1 MAVKKNATE
10 AAEGKEN
17 TKAANTTGEAE
28 KATDGAQMKP
38 QTANEAAAGQE
49 KDPDTVKVIYIG
61 PSLPKA
67 MLKSNKIFEGTPEE
81 IKKEL
86 AAVLE
91 KFPLVE
97 RLIVPTKELA
107 TAKDKVRTAGN
118 ILNKYYSDIASA
130 ASAEIE
136 KEG

>member
-1 MAVKKNATE
+1 MAVKKNATA
-10 AAEGKEN
+10 AAESETAAKVDNNSTNETEN
-17 TKAANTTGEAE
+17 AVNGVQT
-28 KATDGAQMKP
+28 QP
-38 QTANEAAAGQE
+38 QTANKE
-49 KDPDTVKVIYIG
+49 PDTVKLIYIG

-67 MLKSNKIFEGTPEE
+67 MLKSNRIFEGTREE

-97 RLIVPTKELA
+97 KLLVPVAELA
-107 TAKDKVRTAGN
+107 EKKDKVKTAGN

-130 ASAEIE
+130 ASAMLA
-136 KEG
+136 KEV

>member
-1 MAVKKNATE
+1 MAVKKTATA
-10 AAEGKEN
+10 AAESE
-17 TKAANTTGEAE
+17 TAAKVDNSTNEAE
-28 KATDGAQMKP
+28 NAVNGAQTQQ
-38 QTANEAAAGQE
+38 QTANNE
-49 KDPDTVKVIYIG
+49 PDTVKLIYIG

-67 MLKSNKIFEGTPEE
+67 MLKSNRIFEGTREE

-97 RLIVPTKELA
+97 RLLVPVAELA
-107 TAKDKVRTAGN
+107 EKKDKVKTAGN

-130 ASAEIE
+130 ASAMLA
-136 KEG
+136 KEV

>member
-1 MAVKKNATE
+1 MAVKKNATA
-10 AAEGKEN
+10 AAESETAAKVDN
-17 TKAANTTGEAE
+17 STKEAE
-28 KATDGAQMKP
+28 NAVNGAQTQP
-38 QTANEAAAGQE
+38 QTANNEL
-49 KDPDTVKVIYIG
+49 DTVKLIYIG

-67 MLKSNKIFEGTPEE
+67 MLKSNRIFEGTREE

-97 RLIVPTKELA
+97 RLLVPVAELA
-107 TAKDKVRTAGN
+107 EKKDKVKTAGN

-130 ASAEIE
+130 ASAMLA
-136 KEG
+136 KEV

>member
-10 AAEGKEN
+10 AAESE
-17 TKAANTTGEAE
+17 KAAKVDNSTMKEENAGN
-28 KATDGAQMKP
+28 GAQTQP
-38 QTANEAAAGQE
+38 QTAGNE
-49 KDPDTVKVIYIG
+49 PDTVKLVYIG

-67 MLKSNKIFEGTPEE
+67 MLKSNRIFEGTREE

-97 RLIVPTKELA
+97 RLLVPVGELGEK
-107 TAKDKVRTAGN
+107 KDKVQTAGN
-118 ILNKYYSDIASA
+118 ILNKYYSDIASS
-130 ASAEIE
+130 ASAALA
-136 KEG
+136 KEV

>member
-1 MAVKKNATE
+1 MAVEKNSTIT
-10 AAEGKEN
+10 AENGN
-17 TKAANTTGEAE
+17 TAKT
-28 KATDGAQMKP
+28 KSSRAQP
-38 QTANEAAAGQE
+38 QTAKNAP
-49 KDPDTVKVIYIG
+49 KTVKFIYIG

-67 MLKSNKIFEGTPEE
+67 MLKGNTIFTRTKEE

-97 RLIVPTKELA
+97 QLLVPVEKLAEKKE
-107 TAKDKVRTAGN
+107 KVRTAGN

-130 ASAEIE
+130 ASAILE
-136 KEG
+136 KEI

>member
-10 AAEGKEN
+10 AAESE
-17 TKAANTTGEAE
+17 KAAKVDNSTIETENA
-28 KATDGAQMKP
+28 ADGAQTQP
-38 QTANEAAAGQE
+38 QTADKE
-49 KDPDTVKVIYIG
+49 PDTVKLVYIG

-67 MLKSNKIFEGTPEE
+67 MLKSNRIFEGTREE

-97 RLIVPTKELA
+97 KMLVPVAELA
-107 TAKDKVRTAGN
+107 EKKDKVRTAGN

-130 ASAEIE
+130 ASAMLT
-136 KEG
+136 KEV